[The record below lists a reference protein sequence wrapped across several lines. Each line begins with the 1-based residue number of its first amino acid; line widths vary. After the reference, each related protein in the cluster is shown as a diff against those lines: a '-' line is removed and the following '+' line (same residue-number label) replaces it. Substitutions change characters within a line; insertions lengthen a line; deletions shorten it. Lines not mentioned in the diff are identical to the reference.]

1 LVCVSHYLFGL
12 MTMIATAFETAPIN
26 RLNSWHSVP
35 TQRSYA
41 VERLPTVFI
50 VDDDPNVARALDS
63 TADVLGVSVMPCS
76 STRDFLE
83 RFDGSQPGCLI
94 MEVRMPGISGLEL
107 QQLLIAR
114 KMTLPIIMI
123 SSRADVR
130 MVVEVMS
137 RGAVTFLEKPFRLD
151 ELVLHVR
158 RALQIEATSRT
169 ARVKRAETA
178 AQLAKLTRK
187 EVEVLDLISAGK
199 TNKQIASE
207 LHLSIRAIE
216 DRRARLMRKLGIRSL
231 AQLVQWRT
239 EAF

>member
-1 LVCVSHYLFGL
+1 MS
-12 MTMIATAFETAPIN
+12 ATTFETGTMSRMP
-26 RLNSWHSVP
+26 SWQSVP
-35 TQRSYA
+35 THRSSYTI
-41 VERLPTVFI
+41 ERLPTVFI

-63 TADVLGVSVMPCS
+63 TADVLGISVEPCS

-83 RFDGSQPGCLI
+83 RYDGSQPGCLI
-94 MEVRMPGISGLEL
+94 MEVRMPGISGLDL
-107 QQLLIAR
+107 QQQLIAR
-114 KMTLPIIMI
+114 KMAIPIIMV

-151 ELVLHVR
+151 ELVWHVR
-158 RALQIEATSRT
+158 RALQIEASART

-207 LHLSIRAIE
+207 LQLSIRAIE

-231 AQLVQWRT
+231 AQLVQWRAT
-239 EAF
+239 AF

>member
-1 LVCVSHYLFGL
+1 MV
-12 MTMIATAFETAPIN
+12 ATTLEAGTSYRVPA
-26 RLNSWHSVP
+26 WQSVP
-35 TQRSYA
+35 TQRTYA
-41 VERLPTVFI
+41 VERLPTIFI
-50 VDDDPNVARALDS
+50 VDDDPHVARALDS
-63 TADVLGVSVMPCS
+63 TADVLGVNIVPCN

-83 RFDGSQPGCLI
+83 RFDGTQPGCLI
-94 MEVRMPGISGLEL
+94 MEARMPGISGLEL
-107 QQLLIAR
+107 QQHLIAR
-114 KMTLPIIMI
+114 KIALPVIMI

-151 ELVLHVR
+151 ELVWHVR
-158 RALQIEATSRT
+158 RALQMEASARN
-169 ARVKRAETA
+169 ARVKRAEAA

-231 AQLVQWRT
+231 AQLVQWRAI
-239 EAF
+239 AF

>member
-1 LVCVSHYLFGL
+1 
-12 MTMIATAFETAPIN
+12 MDAATSFRVPA
-26 RLNSWHSVP
+26 WQSVP
-35 TQRSYA
+35 TQRTFT

-50 VDDDPNVARALDS
+50 VDDDPHVARALDS
-63 TADVLGVSVMPCS
+63 TADVLGVNVIPCR

-83 RFDGSQPGCLI
+83 RFDGTQPGCLI

-107 QQLLIAR
+107 QQHLIAR
-114 KMTLPIIMI
+114 KMALPIIMI

-151 ELVLHVR
+151 ELVWHVR
-158 RALQIEATSRT
+158 RALQLEATARN

-231 AQLVQWRT
+231 AQLVQWRAS
-239 EAF
+239 AF